1 MHPKSQFEFFDSPKH
16 GSSATSR
23 GWVSKSRPKA
33 GKLFLAFIFALAIGG
48 GLWVFREKSPVNQRP
63 MPIFAEAQSGSVEV
77 SVVATGRLQP
87 SRFVDVGAQ
96 VTGQLQSLL
105 VEAGD
110 KVQAGQLLAEIDAAV
125 QANRAEASRASLQA
139 QEAQMVA
146 REAALTLAQANAR
159 RQARLLEENAT
170 TEAEFDAAM
179 NALATAESSLVQLES
194 TIQQSKARLASDE
207 AQLGFTKIYAPQAGT
222 VVEVKMKE
230 GQTLNAAQQTPVL
243 LRIANL
249 ESMDVEA
256 SVSEV
261 DVSKIRPGMSAYF
274 TTFGG
279 GEKRWD
285 GRLRQIMPLP
295 VIENGVVRYTAVFE
309 VSNRDGDLYP
319 GMTAKVSFVVAS
331 KDSVVRVPSAS
342 VNLLDRIEELPKSI
356 AIRGVSGNEFGS
368 SLAPPQ
374 ETDSLNLR
382 QTLHPASEPTDR
394 ILVAASNSTDGDTV
408 EIRKI
413 RVGLDNRIWAE
424 IMEGISA
431 GERVVVGIRQ

>member
-1 MHPKSQFEFFDSPKH
+1 
-16 GSSATSR
+16 
-23 GWVSKSRPKA
+23 
-33 GKLFLAFIFALAIGG
+33 
-48 GLWVFREKSPVNQRP
+48 
-63 MPIFAEAQSGSVEV
+63 
-77 SVVATGRLQP
+77 
-87 SRFVDVGAQ
+87 
-96 VTGQLQSLL
+96 
-105 VEAGD
+105 
-110 KVQAGQLLAEIDAAV
+110 
-125 QANRAEASRASLQA
+125 
-139 QEAQMVA
+139 MVA